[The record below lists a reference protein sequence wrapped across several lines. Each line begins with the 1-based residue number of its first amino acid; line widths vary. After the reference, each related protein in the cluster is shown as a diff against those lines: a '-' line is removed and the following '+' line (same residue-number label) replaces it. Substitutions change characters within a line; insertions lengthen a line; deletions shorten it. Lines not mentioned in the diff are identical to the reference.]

1 MTKQGYIETNN
12 GKEISKSFLLG
23 VKNKLFYASKQ
34 RKMEL
39 LAFVLRKR
47 IKGKVI
53 LFRRT
58 TFGAEKAHKSLVQLG
73 HKTVCIHSEK
83 SKEEQTNA
91 LKKFASVD
99 VEFLVVTDVSL
110 RDLKLEK
117 VGVIINFDLP
127 SSPDAYLDRQL
138 LLESKGMSFVFCSL
152 EEKKTVRAI
161 EEVIEKRLLVEKNH
175 PFNDD
180 LEEFVSGV
188 RRPGNV
194 SRKSRKSDGS
204 KKKKKRWY

>member
-1 MTKQGYIETNN
+1 
-12 GKEISKSFLLG
+12 
-23 VKNKLFYASKQ
+23 
-34 RKMEL
+34 
-39 LAFVLRKR
+39 
-47 IKGKVI
+47 
-53 LFRRT
+53 
-58 TFGAEKAHKSLVQLG
+58 
-73 HKTVCIHSEK
+73 
-83 SKEEQTNA
+83 
-91 LKKFASVD
+91 
-99 VEFLVVTDVSL
+99 VTDVSL

-127 SSPDAYLDRQL
+127 SSSDAYLDRQL
-138 LLESKGMSFVFCSL
+138 LLESKGVSFVFCSL

>member
-1 MTKQGYIETNN
+1 MIKEGYIETNS
-12 GKEISKSFLLG
+12 GGEISKSFLLG

-58 TFGAEKAHKSLVQLG
+58 TFGAEKVQKSLIKLG
-73 HKTVCIHSEK
+73 YHSVCIHSGK
-83 SKEEQTNA
+83 SKEEQKNA
-91 LKKFASVD
+91 LKSFALD
-99 VEFLVVTDVSL
+99 DAEFLVLTDVSL
-110 RDLKLEK
+110 KDLKLER
-117 VGVIINFDLP
+117 VSVIINFDLP
-127 SSPDAYLDRQL
+127 SAPEAYLDRQI
-138 LLESKGMSFVFCSL
+138 LLESKGFSFVFCSL

-161 EEVIEKRLLVEKNH
+161 EEIIGKRLLVEKNH

-188 RRPGNV
+188 RRPSNV
-194 SRKSRKSDGS
+194 SRKSRKSDSS

>member
-1 MTKQGYIETNN
+1 
-12 GKEISKSFLLG
+12 
-23 VKNKLFYASKQ
+23 
-34 RKMEL
+34 MEL

-47 IKGKVI
+47 IKGKAI

-58 TFGAEKAHKSLVQLG
+58 TFGAEKVHKSLVKLG
-73 HKTVCIHSEK
+73 HKAVCIHSEK

-99 VEFLVVTDVSL
+99 FEFLVVTDVSL

-127 SSPDAYLDRQL
+127 SSPEAYLDRQL

-188 RRPGNV
+188 RRPVNV

>member
-1 MTKQGYIETNN
+1 MVKPGYIETNN
-12 GKEISKSFLLG
+12 GKEIPKSFALG

-34 RKMEL
+34 RKMDL

-47 IKGKVI
+47 IKEKVI

-58 TFGAEKAHKSLVQLG
+58 TFGAEKAEKYLVKLG
-73 HKTVCIHSEK
+73 FKAVCVHSKK
-83 SKEEQTNA
+83 SKEERKNA
-91 LKKFASVD
+91 LKKFTSNDA
-99 VEFLVVTDVSL
+99 EFLVVTDVSL
-110 RDLKLEK
+110 KDLKLER
-117 VGVIINFDLP
+117 VSFIINFDLP
-127 SSPDAYLDRQL
+127 SSPTAYFDRQF
-138 LLESKGMSFVFCSL
+138 LLESKGLSFVFCSL

-161 EEVIEKRLLVEKNH
+161 EGIIEKRLLVEKNH

-188 RRPGNV
+188 RRPSNV